1 MSTDDQSK
9 DIELALQKE
18 SGITLIK
25 EDRVEDPAPIPQL
38 TEEEIKKAKLC
49 QICQEKDWIYTCPRC
64 LTHTCSLKCVKQHKK
79 EAPCSGERDKTAY
92 VPLQKYTETHMMSDY
107 TYLED
112 VSRQSDNIT
121 RSRMETN
128 RDPKVKSAENR
139 AKAFSKVANQLGIHY
154 SSLPVGMSRNK
165 LNQSNYSKNLKQI
178 FWSIEVNFCFN
189 GKKERY
195 LEHSFPQ
202 IKPFS
207 AFFENLLL
215 AENPQGRGAYSTIR
229 HQVKLFIDA
238 GIDQFNIA
246 LKKEKSPRGHFVNV
260 THQINHI
267 FKAVLKGEQIIEYPI
282 FYVWLKSQEQPSDIL
297 VLEDKKQPLITTLHS
312 EHEKAEE
319 DVVEHKSVEEA
330 GLDEVEG
337 TVTEAV
343 DETNTVLVDAIEKEE
358 EEEE

>member
-1 MSTDDQSK
+1 MSTDNQSK
-9 DIELALQKE
+9 DIELALQE
-18 SGITLIK
+18 EAGITLVPEQEK
-25 EDRVEDPAPIPQL
+25 VKDTAPIPQL
-38 TEEEIKKAKLC
+38 TEEEMKKAKLC
-49 QICQEKDWIYTCPRC
+49 QICQDKDWIYTCPRC
-64 LTHTCSLKCVKQHKK
+64 LAHTCSLKC
-79 EAPCSGERDKTAY
+79 AACSGERDKTAY

-128 RDPKVKSAENR
+128 RDLKVKSAENR

-154 SSLPVGMSRNK
+154 SSLPIGMSRNK

-178 FWSIEVNFCFN
+178 FWSIEIP
-189 GKKERY
+189 
-195 LEHSFPQ
+195 S

-215 AENPQGRGAYSTIR
+215 AENPQGKGAYSTIR

-260 THQINHI
+260 THQINDI
-267 FKAVLKGEQIIEYPI
+267 FKDVLKGEQIIEYPI
-282 FYVWLKSQEQPSDIL
+282 FYVWLKSQEQPSEIL
-297 VLEDKKQPLITTLHS
+297 TE
-312 EHEKAEE
+312 EE
-319 DVVEHKSVEEA
+319 DAVEHKPVEEETVVV
-330 GLDEVEG
+330 DEAEDI
-337 TVTEAV
+337 VTEAFDDIANV
-343 DETNTVLVDAIEKEE
+343 PVGAIEQEQQQ
-358 EEEE
+358 

>member
-128 RDPKVKSAENR
+128 RDLKVKSAENR

-267 FKAVLKGEQIIEYPI
+267 FKDVLKGEQIIEYPI

-297 VLEDKKQPLITTLHS
+297 VLKDKKQPLITTLHS

-343 DETNTVLVDAIEKEE
+343 DETNNVLVDAIEKEE